1 MTLVTAPARYE
12 GFGMVPLEAMACGK
26 PVIASRTG
34 AYGQMIDPGV
44 NGWLVNTDDLEGF
57 TEVLSTALSDESL
70 LSEMGISGMNKVKQE
85 FSAEVE
91 AEKIVSVYKDMWAM
105 AEE

>member
-1 MTLVTAPARYE
+1 
-12 GFGMVPLEAMACGK
+12 
-26 PVIASRTG
+26 
-34 AYGQMIDPGV
+34 
-44 NGWLVNTDDLEGF
+44 
-57 TEVLSTALSDESL
+57 LSNESL
-70 LSEMGISGMNKVKQE
+70 LSGMGISGMNKVKQE